1 MEVKLAAERHNN
13 GKLRWRNIPHFM
25 LKGLVEV
32 GQFGEKKYSTFNFLK
47 GMPVSDVLDA
57 LLRHVEKLES
67 PFEADI
73 DAESGKNH
81 AYHIAWN
88 ALYIAY
94 LLEHKPQFDDRYKAS
109 DSKFVYNMDDLNK
122 PNSADKFTPVFDKII
137 ETEYLNKLATEKLKE

>member
-94 LLEHKPQFDDRYKAS
+94 LLEHKSEFDDRYKPEISIQAPNI
-109 DSKFVYNMDDLNK
+109 FVSEEDLN
-122 PNSADKFTPVFDKII
+122 ALGLRKFKG
-137 ETEYLNKLATEKLKE
+137 E